1 MGVAILPGRLKEEL
15 AGVADIL
22 SGNKVLY
29 EQTLSEP
36 EARLAVHADWVKELV
51 ARLGMS
57 LAREEAEA
65 LLRDE
70 VGSKFAEIL
79 GHAGVFKAST
89 EGREA
94 FERFVVSIG
103 YRRQ

>member
-22 SGNKVLY
+22 SGDKTLY
-29 EQTLSEP
+29 EETVSDP
-36 EARLAVHADWVKELV
+36 AARLAVHADWVKELA
-51 ARLGMS
+51 ARVGMS
-57 LAREEAEA
+57 MAREDAEA

-79 GHAGVFKAST
+79 GHAGVFKATT